1 MLIVIRMEN
10 SFSNR
15 FFDDLGQLRR
25 KYVNEI
31 FIGIGDLNRGI
42 ISTENSIVARYDDM

>member
-25 KYVNEI
+25 KYVSEI

-42 ISTENSIVARYDDM
+42 NFNREFNCRSI